1 MYGIK
6 STDCVHAS
14 SVYIQEQNRQ
24 VFCKAGYP
32 SRIRIA

>member
-14 SVYIQEQNRQ
+14 SVYIQNRIDKYFVRRVTLQ
-24 VFCKAGYP
+24 E
-32 SRIRIA
+32 